1 MEDKLKQQRTF
12 ALAGSSGSGKTSLAE
27 MFLYNAKVTTRLGSI
42 DAGNTVLDYEPE
54 ETKKGGSVQPAYA
67 VYSWNKNRHFLI
79 DNPGDSNFLGEF
91 PYQLTAAD
99 AVVYVVDAVD
109 GIKAQDKKLWKDVR
123 QSGLPALFVI
133 NKMDRERADFEQAF
147 SGLTD
152 VLGAKP
158 VLLYLPIGS
167 EADFRGVVDILN
179 NKALIFDAEGK
190 VKSEQVPDD
199 LASQV
204 AEMFEAA
211 VENIAESDEELM
223 EKYLEEGELTG
234 EEIQSGLRK
243 GVVQGDVLPVCVT
256 AAAANKGGVQ
266 VLETIQELLPSPL
279 DKAPWKGTDGSE
291 RKSSPEA
298 PLACF
303 VFKTITTPFGG
314 QLSMLRVL
322 SGVASSDLPVYNPGK
337 DVKEKLGALQFVI
350 GKKQEPCK
358 EEVGPGS
365 IVAVAKLKSTGTG
378 DTICA
383 EKDSFVLDKPTLP
396 NQLLSFALSGAS
408 KEDEDKMVAAI
419 QKLLEE
425 DTSLKLEHN
434 EETRDILLS
443 GMGQL
448 HIETAVEKVRRRN
461 KVEVQLHA
469 PKIPYRETIK
479 GTAEVQ
485 GRYKKQTGG
494 RGQFGDCWIK
504 LEPQERSQG
513 YEFVNQIVGGV
524 IPKTFIPAVDQ
535 GIQEAA
541 QKGVLAGYPLVDFKV
556 TLFDGS
562 YHSVDSSEMAFK
574 IAGSMAFKKAAEKT
588 GVTLLE
594 PIMKMNVSVPDEFMG
609 DVIGDLSSRRGKVL
623 GYESNQ
629 GITEISAQV
638 PMAEVLRYAPDLR
651 AMTGGQGVFTMEFD
665 HYAECPPNIQ
675 EKILEE
681 KQAKAE
687 NA

>member
-1 MEDKLKQQRTF
+1 
-12 ALAGSSGSGKTSLAE
+12 
-27 MFLYNAKVTTRLGSI
+27 MFLYSAKVTTRLGSI

-67 VYSWNKNRHFLI
+67 VYTWNKNRHFLI
-79 DNPGDSNFLGEF
+79 DNPGDTNFLGEF

-99 AVVYVVDAVD
+99 AALYVIDAVD
-109 GIKAQDKKLWKDVR
+109 GVKAQDKKLWKDVR
-123 QSGLPALFVI
+123 QAGLPSMVVI
-133 NKMDRERADFEQAF
+133 NKMDRERADFDQAF
-147 SGLTD
+147 AGISD
-152 VLGAKP
+152 ILGAKS
-158 VLLYLPIGS
+158 VLLYLPIGA
-167 EADFRGVVDILN
+167 EADFQGVVDILN
-179 NKALIFDAEGK
+179 NKALMFDADGN
-190 VKSEQVPDD
+190 VKSQVVPDD
-199 LASQV
+199 LADRV
-204 AEMFEAA
+204 AELYEAA
-211 VENIAESDEELM
+211 VENIAESDEALM
-223 EKYLEEGELTG
+223 EKYLEEGELSAD
-234 EEIQSGLRK
+234 EIKTGLRK
-243 GVVQGDVLPVCVT
+243 GVIQGELVPVCVT
-256 AAAANKGGVQ
+256 AAAANKGGAQ
-266 VLETIQELLPSPL
+266 VLEQIQELLPSPL
-279 DKAPWKGTDGSE
+279 DRRPWKGTDGSE
-291 RKSSPEA
+291 RESSPDA

-303 VFKTITTPFGG
+303 VFKTITTQFGG

-322 SGVASSDLPVYNPGK
+322 SGKVSSDIQVYNPVK
-337 DVKEKLGALQFVI
+337 DAKEKLGALQFVV
-350 GKKQEPCK
+350 GKKQDPCK
-358 EEVGPGS
+358 EEVGPGAV
-365 IVAVAKLKSTGTG
+365 VAVAKLKSTGTG
-378 DTICA
+378 DTICG
-383 EKDSFVLDKPTLP
+383 EKDSFVLDKPNLP
-396 NQLLSFALSGAS
+396 PQLLSFALTGAS

-448 HIETAVEKVRRRN
+448 HIETAVEKIRRRN
-461 KVEVQLHA
+461 KVDVQLHA

-479 GTAEVQ
+479 GSTEVQ

-504 LEPQERSQG
+504 LEPQERGQG

-535 GIQEAA
+535 GIQEAS

-556 TLFDGS
+556 TLYDGS

-594 PIMKMNVSVPDEFMG
+594 PIMRMTISVPDEYMG
-609 DVIGDLSSRRGKVL
+609 DIIGDLSSRRGKVL
-623 GYESNQ
+623 GYESDQ
-629 GITEISAQV
+629 GITEINAQV
-638 PMAEVLRYAPDLR
+638 PMAEILRYAPDLR

-681 KQAKAE
+681 KQAQAE
-687 NA
+687 A

>member
-1 MEDKLKQQRTF
+1 MEERLKQQRTF

-27 MFLYNAKVTTRLGSI
+27 MFLYSAKVTTRLGSI

-67 VYSWNKNRHFLI
+67 VYTWNKNRHFLI
-79 DNPGDSNFLGEF
+79 DNPGDTNFLGEF

-99 AVVYVVDAVD
+99 AALYVIDAVD
-109 GIKAQDKKLWKDVR
+109 GVKAQDKKLWKDVR
-123 QSGLPALFVI
+123 QAGLPSMVVI
-133 NKMDRERADFEQAF
+133 NKMDRERADFDQAF
-147 SGLTD
+147 AGISD
-152 VLGAKP
+152 ILGAKP
-158 VLLYLPIGS
+158 VLLYLPMGA
-167 EADFRGVVDILN
+167 EADFQGLVDIFN
-179 NKALIFDAEGK
+179 NKAIVFAAEGK
-190 VKSEQVPDD
+190 VKSQEVPED
-199 LASQV
+199 LTDRV
-204 AEMFEAA
+204 AELYEAA
-211 VENIAESDEELM
+211 VENIAESDEALM
-223 EKYLEEGELTG
+223 EKYLEEGELSAD
-234 EEIQSGLRK
+234 EIKTGLRK
-243 GVVQGDVLPVCVT
+243 GVIQGELVPVCVT
-256 AAAANKGGVQ
+256 AAAANKGGAQ
-266 VLETIQELLPSPL
+266 VLEQIQELLPSPL
-279 DKAPWKGTDGSE
+279 DRRPWKGTDGSE
-291 RKSSPEA
+291 RESSPDA

-303 VFKTITTPFGG
+303 VFKTITTQFGG

-322 SGVASSDLPVYNPGK
+322 SGKVSSDIQVYNPVK
-337 DVKEKLGALQFVI
+337 DAKEKLGALQFVV
-350 GKKQEPCK
+350 GKKQDPCK
-358 EEVGPGS
+358 EEVGPGAV
-365 IVAVAKLKSTGTG
+365 VAVAKLKSTGTG
-378 DTICA
+378 DTICG
-383 EKDSFVLDKPTLP
+383 EKDSFVLDKPNLP
-396 NQLLSFALSGAS
+396 PQLLSFALTGAS

-448 HIETAVEKVRRRN
+448 HIETAVEKIRRRN
-461 KVEVQLHA
+461 KVDVQLHA

-479 GTAEVQ
+479 GSTEVQ

-504 LEPQERSQG
+504 LEPQERGQG

-535 GIQEAA
+535 GIQEAS

-556 TLFDGS
+556 TLYDGS

-594 PIMKMNVSVPDEFMG
+594 PIMRMTISVPDEYMG
-609 DVIGDLSSRRGKVL
+609 DIIGDLSSRRGKVL
-623 GYESNQ
+623 GYESDQ
-629 GITEISAQV
+629 GITEINAQV
-638 PMAEVLRYAPDLR
+638 PMAEILRYAPDLR

-681 KQAKAE
+681 KQAQAE
-687 NA
+687 A